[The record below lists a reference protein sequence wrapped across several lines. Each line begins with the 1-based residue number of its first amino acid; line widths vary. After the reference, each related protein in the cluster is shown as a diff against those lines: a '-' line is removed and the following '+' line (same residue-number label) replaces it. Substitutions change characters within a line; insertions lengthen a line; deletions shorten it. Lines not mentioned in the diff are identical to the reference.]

1 MLAAI
6 LYLAVSSVISLTLAD
21 SDSVVGQNQ
30 AFHNADEMAYVE
42 EQLAR

>member
-21 SDSVVGQNQ
+21 SVVGQNQ

-42 EQLAR
+42 ELLAR